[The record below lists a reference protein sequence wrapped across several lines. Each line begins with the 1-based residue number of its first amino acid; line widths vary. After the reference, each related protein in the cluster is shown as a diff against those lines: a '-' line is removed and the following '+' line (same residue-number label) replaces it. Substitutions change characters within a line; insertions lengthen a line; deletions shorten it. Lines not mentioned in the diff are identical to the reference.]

1 MPVCL
6 GASLASALLQAAAA
20 SALLHEA
27 AHVVA
32 GRGGGTRAALDAAP
46 TVAAALLLTSSVC
59 GGSLDGALWQA
70 RPLPLIL
77 MESFERALGSV
88 LIVGVLAYLTDSF

>member
-27 AHVVA
+27 AHVA